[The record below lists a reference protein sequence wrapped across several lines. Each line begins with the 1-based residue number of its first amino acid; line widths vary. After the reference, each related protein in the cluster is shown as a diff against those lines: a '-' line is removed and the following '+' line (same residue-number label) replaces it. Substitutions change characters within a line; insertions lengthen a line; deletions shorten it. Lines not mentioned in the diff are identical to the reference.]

1 MKDLFH
7 PSSVVV
13 IGVSTVW
20 SNLGKE
26 IARNLFEFGFSGIIR
41 RVGPK
46 GGNFFGHRIHRSVD
60 EIDEQIDLAVILT
73 PAATVPGILEQCGKK
88 GIRRVI
94 IESGGFAEIWAK
106 WTPTER

>member
-26 IARNLFEFGFSGIIR
+26 IAKNLFEFGFSGIIR
-41 RVGPK
+41 LVGPK

-73 PAATVPGILEQCGKK
+73 PAATVPGILNNAVKREFG
-88 GIRRVI
+88 
-94 IESGGFAEIWAK
+94 E
-106 WTPTER
+106 